1 MRQVTGSNPTTS
13 NKKVSIQL
21 RLGGHSF
28 SRDVLNKKVAEDAIV
43 EVELLTPKSIIAPTE
58 CFDPNLAANLM
69 QISGIALAESEQ
81 VVWSDDQD
89 GVTALVALDGEIVD
103 ELKQTYGERLHFT
116 SPLLRSVASEGR
128 YLYIYNMGG
137 FAYLK
142 LCNGSAIEFCEA
154 LPLAS
159 ADDVLYSV
167 EALVR
172 EFGVE
177 SFEIYVAGE
186 EREELINT
194 LKQYYKVRKC
204 E

>member
-28 SRDVLNKKVAEDAIV
+28 SRDILRKKVAEDAIV
-43 EVELLTPKSIIAPTE
+43 EIELLTPKSIIVPTE
-58 CFDPNLAANLM
+58 CFEPHIAEKLM
-69 QISGIALAESEQ
+69 QISGIALADGEQ

-89 GVTALVALDGEIVD
+89 GVTALVALNSEIVD
-103 ELKQTYGERLHFT
+103 ELKQAYGEHLRFT
-116 SPLLRSVASEGR
+116 SPLLHCVASEGR

-154 LPLAS
+154 LQLS
-159 ADDVLYSV
+159 NADDVLYSV
-167 EALVR
+167 ETLVR

-177 SFEIYVAGE
+177 GLEIYVAGD
-186 EREELINT
+186 ERDELINL